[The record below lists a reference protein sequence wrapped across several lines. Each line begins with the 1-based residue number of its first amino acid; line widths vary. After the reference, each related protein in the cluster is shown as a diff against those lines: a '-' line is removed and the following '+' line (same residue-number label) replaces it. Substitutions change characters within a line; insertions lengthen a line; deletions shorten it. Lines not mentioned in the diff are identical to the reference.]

1 MIVQGFKPVIDHHSH
16 ILILGSMPSEES
28 LKRQEY
34 YANSRNQF
42 WRIMEILFDQDNR
55 QDNKDE
61 LIEKEVLERSDYA
74 QVNEHKEKYN
84 YKSNRRQQ
92 LDISYAQKL
101 EFVLRNQLA
110 LWDVIAACERE
121 GSLDSNIKSPEP
133 NRFAELFAQYP
144 NIHYLAFNGQKAFD
158 VYQRQVGLNLKEGL
172 IYKALPSTSPANTMS
187 LERKIEEWKIL
198 KDWINHTEK

>member
-42 WRIMEILFDQDNR
+42 WRIMEILFPAENIEEGSEQSDN
-55 QDNKDE
+55 
-61 LIEKEVLERSDYA
+61 V
-74 QVNEHKEKYN
+74 QVNEH
-84 YKSNRRQQ
+84 
-92 LDISYAQKL
+92 ISYPQKL

-133 NRFAELFAQYP
+133 NDFAELFTQFP
-144 NIHYLAFNGQKAFD
+144 NIHCIAFNGQKAFD
-158 VYQRQVGLNLKEGL
+158 VYRRQVGLNLKKGL
-172 IYKALPSTSPANTMS
+172 IYKALPSTSPAHTMS
-187 LERKIEEWKIL
+187 LERKVEEWKIL
-198 KDWINHTEK
+198 RDWVKSNP